1 MTESLEVFNAV
12 DQVRRE
18 LIRVNERI
26 SDVVASVGKVD
37 RNVEQVNRTQIAA
50 LAVSVARGSDLP
62 PEVILDR
69 AEMPVSEIA
78 KTLGKTPNAVR
89 IALHRARKKSGQVSD
104 RRASSDG

>member
-1 MTESLEVFNAV
+1 VTESLEVFNAV